1 MSAPERLPAGAARD
15 PVWIVTGRPPT
26 GELIRV
32 RGLVQGV
39 GFRPTVWRI
48 AKACSLTGE
57 VLNDGEGVL
66 IRAWGAPSNLDRF
79 CRELREQC
87 PSLARIDALERA
99 PLSDPAGGADFCIVE
114 SQAGEVRTGVVADAA
129 TCGACRRE
137 LFDPADR
144 RYRYPFINCTHCGPR
159 LGIVER
165 IPYDRSNTSM
175 APFRM
180 CPECL
185 AEYEDPADR
194 RFHAQPN
201 ACPVCGPRVWLQDPE
216 GERPKPRPPGSVD
229 EVAAASRLLS
239 EGRILA
245 VKGIGGFHLAC
256 DACNAGAVAELRR
269 RKRRFAKP
277 FALMGRDLGVIR
289 RYCRV
294 NEEEAALLRSTAA
307 PIVLLEADGPEAA
320 APDVAPGQTTLGFM
334 LPYSPLHHLL
344 LADWDRPLVMTSGN
358 LSEEPQCVDNL
369 EAAERLGSLADILLL
384 HDRAIVNRVDD
395 SVARVMDGAP
405 RLLRRARGYAPS
417 TILLPQGFA
426 EGPPILALGGELKNT
441 ICLVEGGRA
450 VLSQHLGDL
459 EDARTAREYE
469 RTIVLYQDLF
479 RLDPRV
485 LAVDLHPG
493 YRSTRLGQERAARDG
508 AQLAAVQH
516 HHAHIAAVLLDNGR
530 SLEDRPVLGIALDG
544 LGYGD
549 DGAIWGGELLRADYR
564 GYERLGWLKP
574 TPLPGGV
581 KAILEPWRNTY
592 AHLRQHL
599 GWEAA
604 QARYGQQEL
613 FAWLG
618 GQSLG
623 VLERMIQAGI
633 NAPMSSSCGRL
644 FDAVAAALGICRE
657 GISYEGQAAVE
668 LEAVARQA
676 WPLPGGYPFA
686 VAEGPGGTRLL
697 DPAPMWSSLLDD
709 LAARTGLPL
718 AAARFHR
725 GLADALVELA
735 RELASGFGL
744 EAVALSGGVF
754 QNRTL
759 FEAVSAGLRQRGLQV
774 LAHRQVPAN
783 DGGLALGQAAVA
795 LARELGDGLRGSV
808 F

>member
-48 AKACSLTGE
+48 ANACGLTGE

-66 IRAWGAPSNLDRF
+66 IRAWGVPSNLDRF
-79 CRELREQC
+79 CRQLRAQC
-87 PSLARIDALERA
+87 PPLARIDVLERA
-99 PLSDPAGGADFCIVE
+99 PLGDPAGGADFRIVE
-114 SQAGEVRTGVVADAA
+114 SQAGEVHTGVVADAA
-129 TCGACRRE
+129 TCSACRRE

-159 LGIVER
+159 LSIVER

-180 CPECL
+180 CPECQ

-201 ACPVCGPRVWLQDPE
+201 ACPVCGPRVWLQDPAGGRLE
-216 GERPKPRPPGSVD
+216 PRLPDSMD
-229 EVAAASRLLS
+229 AVAAASRLLS

-307 PIVLLEADGPEAA
+307 PIVLLEADGPEEVAA
-320 APDVAPGQTTLGFM
+320 DVVPGQNCLGFM

-369 EAAERLGSLADILLL
+369 EAVARLGSLADILLL

-395 SVARVMDGAP
+395 SVVRVMDGAP
-405 RLLRRARGYAPS
+405 RLLRRARGYAPA

-426 EGPPILALGGELKNT
+426 ERPPILALGGELKNT
-441 ICLVEGGRA
+441 ICLVQGGRA

-469 RTIVLYQDLF
+469 RTISLYRDLF
-479 RLDPRV
+479 RLEPRV
-485 LAVDLHPG
+485 LAVDLHPD

-508 AQLAAVQH
+508 ADLAAVQH
-516 HHAHIAAVLLDNGR
+516 HHAHIAAVLLDNGWP
-530 SLEDRPVLGIALDG
+530 LEGGQVLGIALDG

-564 GYERLGWLKP
+564 GFERLAWLKP
-574 TPLPGGV
+574 TPMPGGV
-581 KAILEPWRNTY
+581 KAIMEPWRNTY

-599 GWEAA
+599 GWKAA
-604 QARYGQQEL
+604 RARYGQLEL

-618 GQSLG
+618 GKSLG

-686 VAEGPGGTRLL
+686 IAEGAGGTRLL
-697 DPAPMWSSLLDD
+697 DPAPMWASLLDD

-759 FEAVSAGLRQRGLQV
+759 FEAVSAGLRRRGLQV
-774 LAHRQVPAN
+774 LAHRQVPTH
-783 DGGLALGQAAVA
+783 DGSLALGQAAVA
-795 LARELGDGLRGSV
+795 LARELGDG

>member
-1 MSAPERLPAGAARD
+1 
-15 PVWIVTGRPPT
+15 VWTVTVRSPK

-48 AKACSLTGE
+48 AKACGLMGE

-66 IRAWGAPSNLDRF
+66 IRAWGASSDLDRF

-87 PSLARIDALERA
+87 PPLARIDALERA
-99 PLSDPAGGADFCIVE
+99 PLGDPPGGADFRIVE
-114 SQAGEVRTGVVADAA
+114 SQGGEVRTGVVADAA
-129 TCGACRRE
+129 TCPACRRE
-137 LFDPADR
+137 LFDPGDR

-159 LGIVER
+159 LSIVER

-180 CPECL
+180 CPACL
-185 AEYEDPADR
+185 AEYRDPADR

-201 ACPVCGPRVWLQDPE
+201 ACPVCGPRVWLQDSAGRRLEALP
-216 GERPKPRPPGSVD
+216 PKSVD
-229 EVAAASRLLS
+229 AVEAASRLLW

-289 RYCRV
+289 RYCQV
-294 NEEEAALLRSTAA
+294 SEQEADLLASSAA
-307 PIVLLEADGPEAA
+307 PIVLLDADGPQAV

-358 LSEEPQCVDNL
+358 LSEEPQCVDNR
-369 EAAERLGSLADILLL
+369 EATERLGSLADILLL

-395 SVARVMDGAP
+395 SVVRIMDGAP
-405 RLLRRARGYAPS
+405 RLLRRARGYAPG
-417 TILLPQGFA
+417 TILLPAGFA
-426 EGPPILALGGELKNT
+426 EGPPILALGGELKST
-441 ICLVEGGRA
+441 ICLMEDGRA

-469 RTIVLYQDLF
+469 RTIALYRDLF
-479 RLDPRV
+479 RLEPRV
-485 LAVDLHPG
+485 LAVDLHPD
-493 YRSTRLGQERAARDG
+493 YRSTRLGQEWAARDG
-508 AQLAAVQH
+508 LELAAVQH
-516 HHAHIAAVLLDNGR
+516 HHAHIAAVLLDNGW
-530 SLEDRPVLGIALDG
+530 SLEGGPVLGIALDG
-544 LGYGD
+544 LGYGA
-549 DGAIWGGELLRADYR
+549 DGTIWGGEFLQADYR
-564 GYERLGWLKP
+564 GFERLGWLKP
-574 TPLPGGV
+574 TPMPGGV
-581 KAILEPWRNTY
+581 KAILEPWRSTY

-604 QARYGQQEL
+604 QARYGRLEL

-623 VLERMIQAGI
+623 VLDRMMQAGI

-644 FDAVAAALGICRE
+644 FDAVAAALGLCRE
-657 GISYEGQAAVE
+657 GISYEGQAAIE

-676 WPLPGGYPFA
+676 WPPASGYPFA
-686 VAEGPGGTRLL
+686 IAEASGGGRML
-697 DPAPMWSSLLDD
+697 DPAPMWTSLLDD
-709 LAARTGLPL
+709 LAAGTAPALV
-718 AAARFHR
+718 AARFHR
-725 GLADALVELA
+725 GLADAVTELA
-735 RELASGFGL
+735 TQLAHGLGL
-744 EAVALSGGVF
+744 EMVALSGGVF

-759 FEAVSAGLRQRGLQV
+759 FEALSAGLRTRGLRV
-774 LAHRQVPAN
+774 LAHRQVPTN
-783 DGGLALGQAAVA
+783 DGGVAFGQAAVA
-795 LARELGDGLRGSV
+795 WARGGMCPALGPEN
-808 F
+808 

>member
-1 MSAPERLPAGAARD
+1 M
-15 PVWIVTGRPPT
+15 TGRPPT

-39 GFRPTVWRI
+39 GLRPTVWRI
-48 AKACSLTGE
+48 AKACGLTGE

-66 IRAWGAPSNLDRF
+66 IRAWGAAPNLDRF
-79 CRELREQC
+79 CRELRQQC
-87 PSLARIDALERA
+87 PPLARIDALERA
-99 PLSDPAGGADFCIVE
+99 PLGDPPGGGDFRIVE

-129 TCGACRRE
+129 TCPACRRE
-137 LFDPADR
+137 LFDPTDR

-159 LGIVER
+159 LSIVER

-180 CPECL
+180 CPECQ
-185 AEYEDPADR
+185 AEYEDPGDR

-201 ACPVCGPRVWLQDPE
+201 ACPVCGPRVCLQDPAGGRLE
-216 GERPKPRPPGSVD
+216 PRLPD
-229 EVAAASRLLS
+229 AMDAVAAASRLLS

-294 NEEEAALLRSTAA
+294 SEQEAALLAGAAA
-307 PIVLLEADGPEAA
+307 PIVLLEADGPEVVAS
-320 APDVAPGQTTLGFM
+320 DVAPGQTTLGFM

-344 LADWDRPLVMTSGN
+344 LGDWDLPLVMTSGN

-369 EAAERLGSLADILLL
+369 EAVERLGSLADILLL

-405 RLLRRARGYAPS
+405 RLLRRARGYAPA

-441 ICLVEGGRA
+441 ICLVEDGRA

-469 RTIVLYQDLF
+469 RTIALYRDLF
-479 RLDPRV
+479 RLEPRV
-485 LAVDLHPG
+485 LAVDLHPDYG
-493 YRSTRLGQERAARDG
+493 STRLGQEWAARDG
-508 AQLAAVQH
+508 LHLAAVQH
-516 HHAHIAAVLLDNGR
+516 HHAHIAAVLLDNGW
-530 SLEDRPVLGIALDG
+530 SLEGGQVLGIALDG
-544 LGYGD
+544 LGYGE
-549 DGAIWGGELLRADYR
+549 DGSIWGGELLRADYR
-564 GYERLGWLKP
+564 GFERLGWLKP
-574 TPLPGGV
+574 TPMPGGV
-581 KAILEPWRNTY
+581 KAILQPWRNTY
-592 AHLRQHL
+592 AHIRRHL
-599 GWEAA
+599 GWEPAR
-604 QARYGQQEL
+604 ARYGQLEL

-618 GQSLG
+618 GQNLG
-623 VLERMIQAGI
+623 VLDRMMQAGI

-644 FDAVAAALGICRE
+644 FDAVAAALGICCE
-657 GISYEGQAAVE
+657 GISYEGQAAIE
-668 LEAVARQA
+668 LEAVTREA
-676 WPLPGGYPFA
+676 WPLPAGYPFA
-686 VAEGPGGTRLL
+686 VSEGPGGTKLL
-697 DPAPMWSSLLDD
+697 DPASMWLALLDD
-709 LAARTGLPL
+709 LAAGAALPL
-718 AAARFHR
+718 VAARFHR
-725 GLADALVELA
+725 GLADAVVELA
-735 RELASGFGL
+735 GQLSSGLGL
-744 EAVALSGGVF
+744 ETVALSGGVF

-774 LAHRQVPAN
+774 LAHRQVPTN
-783 DGGLALGQAAVA
+783 DGGLALGQAAAA
-795 LARELGDGLRGSV
+795 LARQLGDGP
-808 F
+808 

>member
-1 MSAPERLPAGAARD
+1 M
-15 PVWIVTGRPPT
+15 TGRPPT

-48 AKACSLTGE
+48 AKACGLPGE
-57 VLNDGEGVL
+57 GLNDGEGVL
-66 IRAWGAPSNLDRF
+66 IRAWGTAPNLDCF
-79 CRELREQC
+79 CRELRQQC
-87 PSLARIDALERA
+87 PPLARIDALERA
-99 PLSDPAGGADFCIVE
+99 PLGDPPDDADFRIVE

-129 TCGACRRE
+129 TCSACRRE

-159 LGIVER
+159 LSIVER
-165 IPYDRSNTSM
+165 IPYDRPNTSM

-180 CPECL
+180 CRECL
-185 AEYEDPADR
+185 AEYEDPGDR

-201 ACPVCGPRVWLQDPE
+201 ACPVCGPRVWLQGPAGGSPE
-216 GERPKPRPPGSVD
+216 PQPPASVD
-229 EVAAASRLLS
+229 AVAAASRLLS

-256 DACNAGAVAELRR
+256 DACNPGAVAELRR

-294 NEEEAALLRSTAA
+294 SEQEAALLAGAAA
-307 PIVLLEADGPEAA
+307 PIVLLEADGPEVVAS
-320 APDVAPGQTTLGFM
+320 DVAPGQTTLGFM

-344 LADWDRPLVMTSGN
+344 LGDWDLPLVMTSGN

-369 EAAERLGSLADILLL
+369 EAVERLGSLADILLL

-395 SVARVMDGAP
+395 SVVRVMDGAP
-405 RLLRRARGYAPS
+405 RLLRRARGYAPA

-441 ICLVEGGRA
+441 VCLVEDGRA

-469 RTIVLYQDLF
+469 RTIALYRDLF
-479 RLDPRV
+479 RLEPRV
-485 LAVDLHPG
+485 LAVDLHPD
-493 YRSTRLGQERAARDG
+493 YRSTRLGQEWAARDG
-508 AQLAAVQH
+508 LHLAAVQH
-516 HHAHIAAVLLDNGR
+516 HHAHIAAVLLDNGW
-530 SLEDRPVLGIALDG
+530 SLEGGQVLGIALDG
-544 LGYGD
+544 LGYGE
-549 DGAIWGGELLRADYR
+549 DGSIWGGELLRADYR
-564 GYERLGWLKP
+564 GFERLGWLKP
-574 TPLPGGV
+574 TPMPGGV
-581 KAILEPWRNTY
+581 KAILQPWRNTY
-592 AHLRQHL
+592 AHIRRHV

-604 QARYGQQEL
+604 RARYGQLEL
-613 FAWLG
+613 FARLG
-618 GQSLG
+618 GQNLG
-623 VLERMIQAGI
+623 VLDRMMQAGI

-644 FDAVAAALGICRE
+644 LDAVAAALGICRE
-657 GISYEGQAAVE
+657 GISYEGQAAIE
-668 LEAVARQA
+668 LEAVAREA
-676 WPLPGGYPFA
+676 WPPPAGYPFA
-686 VAEGPGGTRLL
+686 VSEGPAGTKLL
-697 DPAPMWSSLLDD
+697 DPAPMWTSLLDD
-709 LAARTGLPL
+709 LAAGTALPL
-718 AAARFHR
+718 VAARFHR
-725 GLADALVELA
+725 GLADAVVELA
-735 RELASGFGL
+735 GQLASGLGL
-744 EAVALSGGVF
+744 ETVALSGGVF

-759 FEAVSAGLRQRGLQV
+759 FEAVSTGLRQHGFQV
-774 LAHRQVPAN
+774 LAHRQVPTN

-795 LARELGDGLRGSV
+795 LARELGDG